1 MKKAWTEAALLVALP
16 LGAAWGFSHGYRLA
30 ALVLMA
36 TAFALIIGN
45 YISAGHEIRRKH
57 QKLQAA
63 AMSDGRYLAE
73 NINHLGQLQAGPRGE
88 LPAEFLPHLEALL
101 SEVGGRRKPFEAS
114 PPTPISSLSPQPSS
128 PANRHSSTSKQER
141 KEMSLNDIAHC
152 GEPMKLV
159 RLIPKTGML
168 AELKMFQCARC
179 GHVKIQEEGVRER
192 N

>member
-88 LPAEFLPHLEALL
+88 LPAEFLPQLEAVL
-101 SEVGGRRKPFEAS
+101 REACEQNRS
-114 PPTPISSLSPQPSS
+114 KSRSAAPSLSLSPWPSS
-128 PANRHSSTSKQER
+128 QTHNHSSTAEQER
-141 KEMSLNDIAHC
+141 KEMPLDDIAHC
-152 GEPMKLV
+152 GEAMKLV

-179 GHVKIQEEGVRER
+179 GHVKIQEERVRER

>member
-1 MKKAWTEAALLVALP
+1 MKKYVWTQAALLLTLPLCGAWYFWHGYALIAVALV
-16 LGAAWGFSHGYRLA
+16 AA
-30 ALVLMA
+30 
-36 TAFALIIGN
+36 AFAVIVGSQIG
-45 YISAGHEIRRKH
+45 ARREIRRK
-57 QKLQAA
+57 QQQLEGTAKK
-63 AMSDGRYLAE
+63 DGRYLAE
-73 NINHLGQLQAGPRGE
+73 HINNFGQLQPSPRGE

-159 RLIPKTGML
+159 RVIPKTEIL
-168 AELKMFQCARC
+168 AELKVFQCARC
-179 GHVKIQEEGVRER
+179 GHVKTHQ
-192 N
+192 